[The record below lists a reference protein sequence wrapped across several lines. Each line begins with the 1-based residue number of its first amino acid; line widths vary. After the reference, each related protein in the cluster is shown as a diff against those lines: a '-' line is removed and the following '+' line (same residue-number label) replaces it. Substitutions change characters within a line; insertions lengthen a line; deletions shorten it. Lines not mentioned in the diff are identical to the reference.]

1 MCAKSQPLEA
11 SRACVKR
18 EAWLYFS
25 RPYMGSRNFNPLHE
39 ENPMIR
45 DNIKAE
51 TVTAMKAKD
60 KERTAALRLIG
71 AKIKDRDIELR
82 TADTKPEDDELVT
95 DVLLKM
101 AKQRRESIE
110 MYEDGGR
117 TELAEKEK
125 SELAVIEEFLP
136 KQMSEEETRAAIAQI
151 KTDLGADGMKDMGR
165 VMGELKARHGATLD
179 MSKASGLVKEALS

>member
-1 MCAKSQPLEA
+1 ML
-11 SRACVKR
+11 
-18 EAWLYFS
+18 
-25 RPYMGSRNFNPLHE
+25 
-39 ENPMIR
+39 R
-45 DNIKAE
+45 DQIQSE

-82 TADTKPEDDELVT
+82 TADAKPEDDELVT